1 VGLALSYAIGI
12 TGSLNWMVVTGTSSE
27 AEMSRVERMTHYINT
42 PSEPPLETEKE
53 SELATVVT
61 DPAWPNAGRID
72 FENAVMS
79 YKPTLPPVLKKVS
92 FSVHDKEKI
101 GVCGRT
107 GADKSSLMLA
117 LFRIVE
123 LTEGR
128 ILVDGVDISHIGLH
142 DLRTKIG
149 IIPQDPVLFSGS
161 IKSNLD
167 PLGQRTEEEVWSS
180 LERVNLSEYVH
191 TLPDHLNFE
200 VEENGRNFSVGQRQL
215 LCMARSLL
223 ADNKIL
229 IMDEATANVDTNTDH
244 LIQKTVRD
252 VFKDR
257 TVLTIAHRLHTIIDM
272 DRIIVMDGGEVVE
285 FDSPHSLLQDSD
297 SFFSSLVAD
306 TGSSS
311 AALLRKMA
319 QHHQEQRSMK

>member
-1 VGLALSYAIGI
+1 
-12 TGSLNWMVVTGTSSE
+12 
-27 AEMSRVERMTHYINT
+27 MSRVERMVHYINT

-53 SELATVVT
+53 SELATIVT
-61 DPAWPNAGRID
+61 DPAWPNTGRIE

-79 YKPTLPPVLKKVS
+79 YRPTLPPVLKKVS
-92 FSVHDKEKI
+92 FSVCDKEKI

-107 GADKSSLMLA
+107 GAGKSSLMLA

-128 ILVDGVDISHIGLH
+128 ILVDDVDISHIGLH

-149 IIPQDPVLFSGS
+149 IIPQDPVLFSGC

-167 PLGQRTEEEVWSS
+167 PLGQQTEEEVWSS
-180 LERVNLSEYVH
+180 LERVNLSDYVH
-191 TLPDHLNFE
+191 TLPGHLDFE

-223 ADNKIL
+223 ANNKIL

-272 DRIIVMDGGEVVE
+272 DRIIVMDGGEVAE

-297 SFFSSLVAD
+297 SLFSRLVVD

-311 AALLRKMA
+311 AELLRKMA